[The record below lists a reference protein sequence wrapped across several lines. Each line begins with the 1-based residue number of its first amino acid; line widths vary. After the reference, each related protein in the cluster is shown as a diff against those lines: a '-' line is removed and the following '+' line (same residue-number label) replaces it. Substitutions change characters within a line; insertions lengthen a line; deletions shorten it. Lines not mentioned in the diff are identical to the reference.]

1 MRVRWTDHLRGVLTM
16 FTKNTPPA
24 QEHKR
29 RGKDQPNHK
38 ESRYGPVP
46 TLAQLCRFMF
56 CVRCGAALTEGLAE
70 ACPRC
75 GHRHCPT
82 CGDE

>member
-1 MRVRWTDHLRGVLTM
+1 MLTR
-16 FTKNTPPA
+16 NTPPA
-24 QEHKR
+24 QKQEHK
-29 RGKDQPNHK
+29 KEDQPNLKDNRRDH
-38 ESRYGPVP
+38 VP
-46 TLAQLCRFMF
+46 TLAQLCGFTF

-75 GHRHCPT
+75 GYRHCPT